1 MSETLRERLDSLELF
16 LNELYKNQIGLGG
29 NSEIADQAS
38 YHLATM
44 DCLNKM
50 LEGKE

>member
-1 MSETLRERLDSLELF
+1 MSETLRERLDSLEMF
-16 LNELYKNQIGLGG
+16 LNELAYKNKQ
-29 NSEIADQAS
+29 NHSEEIRNQAS

>member
-1 MSETLRERLDSLELF
+1 MSETLRERLDNLTMFLYELA
-16 LNELYKNQIGLGG
+16 NKNKQNHSI
-29 NSEIADQAS
+29 EIRDQAS